1 MRVELIDDDL
11 AGERWDSPAEPL
23 VIEDEGQLIALRD
36 EFDTARRKLLGECS
50 RHGTR
55 GFRIEDDFDIT
66 ESQVFSV
73 GGFFFRHLDI
83 CVITK
88 KFLRSP
94 FLASVKKFLDEV
106 PAGYCVSVHSDIR
119 MGLAPPVWM
128 FLRREVVELS
138 CRRWWERR
146 RLIRVLEKL

>member
-11 AGERWDSPAEPL
+11 AGERLDAPAEPL

-73 GGFFFRHLDI
+73 GGFFFATWIFAL
-83 CVITK
+83 
-88 KFLRSP
+88 SP
-94 FLASVKKFLDEV
+94 RNSSEARFWL
-106 PAGYCVSVHSDIR
+106 P
-119 MGLAPPVWM
+119 
-128 FLRREVVELS
+128 
-138 CRRWWERR
+138 
-146 RLIRVLEKL
+146 